1 MILEMQDYS
10 LYDDDDHQTWNMLIE
25 RQTRVAE
32 ASASTP
38 YLEALKKLELDEK
51 KVVDIK
57 ELSKRLERVSGWS
70 LIPVTGLIPTRDFFY
85 MLINKKYPVTIY
97 LRKRHELDFSEQPDI
112 FHDVFG
118 HLPLL
123 TNEKF
128 TRFLSAYSTIAI
140 KYVSNERAIE
150 FLGRLYWYTYEMGV
164 LEENGCFRPYGGAL
178 ITSSEESENMLRSD
192 VLKKPF
198 SIDGIFRTAY
208 NPYKLQHTYFVI
220 HSFDELFDC
229 LEVLESR
236 LIEHLLME
244 NQDHTIRNY
253 SLNKHIGSCFNNVI
267 GFLNDTQYKFPQAIS
282 LVAGQ
287 PDETFFDIEGNISK
301 FSVYVEYVMKR
312 TGYDRKRVVNNIGQY
327 NKTKGIINEILSE
340 YLKNDEDITIRPE
353 HILIT
358 VGAQEAF
365 ATIVAAVCDREND
378 VILIED
384 PSYMGISSFSRVFDY
399 DIRGVQVG
407 DEGIDLQKLKS
418 RIIDLNS
425 RGKRVKLVYV
435 IPDYQNP
442 SGCCMPVGNRLKLLE
457 MAQQYNFL
465 IIEDG
470 VYNSFTYLQKKNP
483 TLKSLDRFNRVIYVV
498 SFSKALFPGL
508 RIGLIAADQKVENDV
523 GQDVFLIDEFVKVK
537 AQLSNNTPTINQA
550 ILGGI
555 LLSANYTLSELNRP
569 KYESYK
575 KKKDRV
581 IAALDTYIRS
591 EKSGWAKDIDWN
603 DPEGGFFI
611 KMTLPFDVSSEDVIR
626 CARDFGVIFCPMR
639 NFYLEECGLNEIRI
653 TFSNLGFEEIDR
665 GIRQLSL
672 FLKEKACR
680 QLGVKE
686 TNNLELATI

>member
-1 MILEMQDYS
+1 MILEKQDYS
-10 LYDDDDHQTWNMLIE
+10 LYDDDDHQTWNILVE
-25 RQTRVAE
+25 RQTKVAE
-32 ASASTP
+32 ATASAP
-38 YLEALKKLELDEK
+38 YLEALKKLELGK
-51 KVVDIK
+51 NKVVNIG
-57 ELSKRLERVSGWS
+57 ELSDRLERVSGWS
-70 LIPVTGLIPTRDFFY
+70 LVPVTGLIPTKDFFY
-85 MLINKKYPVTIY
+85 MLINKKYPVTVY
-97 LRKRHELDFSEQPDI
+97 MRKRHELDFSEQPDI

-164 LEENGCFRPYGGAL
+164 LEEDGWYKPYGGAL
-178 ITSSEESENMLRSD
+178 ITSAEESENMARPD
-192 VLKKPF
+192 VAKNLF
-198 SIDGIFRTAY
+198 SIDEIFRTAY
-208 NPYKLQHTYFVI
+208 NPFKLQHTYFVI
-220 HSFDELFDC
+220 SSFDELFEC
-229 LEVLESR
+229 LEVLEAR
-236 LIEHLLME
+236 LIEHLLMD

-253 SLNKHIGSCFNNVI
+253 SLNKHIGNRFNNVI

-287 PDETFFDIEGNISK
+287 PDEAFFDIEDNISK
-301 FSVYVEYVMKR
+301 FGVYVDYVMKR

-340 YLKNDEDITIRPE
+340 YLKNDENITIRPD
-353 HILIT
+353 HILVT

-365 ATIVAAVCDREND
+365 ATIVAAVCNREND

-384 PSYMGISSFSRVFDY
+384 PSYMGVSSFARVFDY
-399 DIRGVQVG
+399 DIRGIPVG
-407 DEGIDLQKLKS
+407 EEGIDLQKLKS

-465 IIEDG
+465 VIEDG
-470 VYNSFTYLQKKNP
+470 VYNSFTYVQKKNP

-498 SFSKALFPGL
+498 SFSKSLFPGL

-523 GQDVFLIDEFVKVK
+523 GLDVFLIDEFVKVK

-555 LLSANYTLSELNRP
+555 LLSENYTLSDLNRP

-575 KKKDRV
+575 KKRDRV
-581 IAALDTYIRS
+581 ISALDCYIRS
-591 EKSGWAKDIDWN
+591 EADSWAKDIDWN
-603 DPEGGFFI
+603 EPEGGFFI
-611 KMTLPFDVSSEDVIR
+611 KMTLPFDVSPEDVVH

-639 NFYLEECGLNEIRI
+639 NFYLEGSGLNEIRI
-653 TFSNLGFEEIDR
+653 TFSNLGSDEIDR
-665 GIRQLSL
+665 GIRQLSI
-672 FLKEKACR
+672 FLKEKAFR
-680 QLGVKE
+680 LMGKKE

>member
-1 MILEMQDYS
+1 MILEKQDYT
-10 LYDDDDHQTWNMLIE
+10 LYDDDDHQTWNLLVD

-32 ASASTP
+32 KSASTP
-38 YLEALKKLELDEK
+38 YLEALKKLRLGNS

-57 ELSKRLERVSGWS
+57 VLSDRLEEVAGWS
-70 LIPVTGLIPTRDFFY
+70 LVPVTGLIPTRDFFY
-85 MLINKKYPVTIY
+85 MLINKRYPVTIY
-97 LRKRHELDFSEQPDI
+97 IRKRHELDFSEQPDI

-140 KYVSNERAIE
+140 KYVNNERAIE
-150 FLGRLYWYTYEMGV
+150 LLGRLYWYTYEMGV
-164 LEENGCFRPYGGAL
+164 LEENGCFKPYGGAL
-178 ITSSEESENMLRSD
+178 ITSSEESAHMLKPD
-192 VLKKPF
+192 VPKNPF
-198 SIDGIFRTAY
+198 SIDDIFRTAY

-220 HSFDELFDC
+220 RSFDELFES

-236 LIEHLLME
+236 LIEHLLMAG
-244 NQDHTIRNY
+244 QDHTIRNY
-253 SLNKHIGSCFNNVI
+253 SLNKHIGSSFNNVI

-287 PDETFFDIEGNISK
+287 PDESFFDIEDNISK
-301 FSVYVEYVMKR
+301 FGVYVEYVMNR
-312 TGYDRKRVVNNIGQY
+312 TGHDRRRVVNNIGQY

-340 YLKNDEDITIRPE
+340 YLKNDENITIRPE
-353 HILIT
+353 HILVT

-365 ATIVAAVCDREND
+365 AVTVASICNRDND

-384 PSYMGISSFSRVFDY
+384 PSYMGISGFSRVFDY
-399 DIRGVQVG
+399 DIRAVPVG
-407 DEGIDLQKLKS
+407 DEGIDLQKLKN

-442 SGCCMPVGNRLKLLE
+442 SGCCMPIGNRLKLLE

-470 VYNSFTYLQKKNP
+470 VYNSFTYQQKKNP
-483 TLKSLDRFNRVIYVV
+483 TLKSLDKFNRVIYVV
-498 SFSKALFPGL
+498 SFSKSLFPGL
-508 RIGLIAADQKVENDV
+508 RIGLIAADQKVENDR

-555 LLSANYTLSELNRP
+555 LLSGNYTLSELNRP

-575 KKKDRV
+575 QKRDRV

-591 EKSGWAKDIDWN
+591 EKYGWARDIDWN
-603 DPEGGFFI
+603 EPEGGFFI
-611 KMTLPFDVSSEDVIR
+611 KMTLPFDVSPDDVIR
-626 CARDFGVIFCPMR
+626 CARDFGVLFCPMR
-639 NFYLEECGLNEIRI
+639 NFYLEECGHNEIRI
-653 TFSNLGFEEIDR
+653 TFSNLGFDEIDR

-672 FLKEKACR
+672 FLKDKACR
-680 QLGVKE
+680 QPGKKE
-686 TNNLELATI
+686 TTNLELATI